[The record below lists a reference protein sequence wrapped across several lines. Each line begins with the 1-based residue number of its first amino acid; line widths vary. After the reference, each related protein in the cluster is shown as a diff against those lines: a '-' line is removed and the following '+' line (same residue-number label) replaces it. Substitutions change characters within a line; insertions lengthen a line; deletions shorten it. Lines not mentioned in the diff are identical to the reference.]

1 MNYRVHISTK
11 DGQVISAIVAN
22 RSAVYAGIRN
32 YTAEGGMAVVDV
44 KGAILFVPADEV
56 LAVTAFPIKEEE
68 VLAEESPDCCG
79 VKDRKVLPHPFEG
92 KVTREVA
99 KAAVKA
105 VKSKK
110 AKDEDTVS
118 KKQG

>member
-1 MNYRVHISTK
+1 MNYKVHISTK

-44 KGAILFVPADEV
+44 EGAILFVPADEV

-68 VLAEESPDCCG
+68 VLAEESPDCCPT
-79 VKDRKVLPHPFEG
+79 KD
-92 KVTREVA
+92 
-99 KAAVKA
+99 
-105 VKSKK
+105 SKK
-110 AKDEDTVS
+110 ARYSRQELLEQNAMKKTTPKLKGVKNEDTVS